1 MTEMILH
8 ILKVKVC
15 GVTCL
20 ELEFNEGTK
29 KRVDVKSLLTG
40 PVFKPLKDPDYF
52 KRVSVDPVCGTV
64 VWPNGADF
72 APEALYE
79 LDAVDSVA

>member
-1 MTEMILH
+1 MNDTILH
-8 ILKVKVC
+8 ILKVSVC
-15 GVTCL
+15 GHTCL
-20 ELEFNEGTK
+20 ELEFNDGTN

-40 PVFKPLKDPDYF
+40 SVFKPLKNPEFF

-79 LDAVDSVA
+79 LTAIDSVA

>member
-1 MTEMILH
+1 
-8 ILKVKVC
+8 V
-15 GVTCL
+15 
-20 ELEFNEGTK
+20 FNDGII

-52 KRVSVDPVCGTV
+52 KRVSIDPVCGTV

-79 LDAVDSVA
+79 LNAIDSVA